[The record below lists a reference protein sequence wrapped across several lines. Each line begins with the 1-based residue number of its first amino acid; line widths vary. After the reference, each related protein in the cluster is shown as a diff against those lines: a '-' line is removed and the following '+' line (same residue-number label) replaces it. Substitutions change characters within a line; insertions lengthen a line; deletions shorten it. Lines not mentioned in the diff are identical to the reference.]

1 MDCTCSFESLTK
13 KFFRVLLL
21 NNKLLELRVNI
32 RSERTTEEMFS
43 YIWRLDEAQRFLTP
57 VLIPPT
63 KSESVSFMH
72 WREGESAYRIHDLDT
87 ALQYYNL
94 AILSAPHPDILADN
108 AEAHD
113 REMYKALAQGYE
125 SRSIVLFDLQQYEK
139 CSEDIDRALQLSS
152 YRISCKML
160 EMKARCM
167 IFISEGKDKT
177 FDASAESLKSYPES
191 FAYTNPKP
199 PKLTEVN
206 PTMPSLSSSVK
217 LAYTPSEGRHLI
229 ADKDINPG
237 EIVSVDDGYCNT
249 VFMETSVVHCTVCL
263 RRSMTPIPCPNCNM
277 VIFCSVECR
286 TDGMSGIHW
295 QECPILPT
303 LFALD
308 MKKCPALAYRIMMKT
323 SHAKLK
329 GMIPL
334 LRLEAKKKSPKN
346 HGFNKEGIYD
356 EKHYRS
362 VYHLVTNKEKLSSQ
376 ELLRKCI
383 QAFIITKLLHL
394 SGRYFLTSDGKPF
407 TPSRKDIILTGSTL
421 VHHMMNLTCNAK
433 AITSLQVNVSISQL
447 HHGKMYGSGIY
458 SASSLMNHSCNPNCS
473 AFFYGKTEVVRA
485 VHFIPAG
492 KQLTISYGEIFTDKS
507 RASRLVSLMTRY
519 HFQCKCEACEHSWQ
533 PLSDVS
539 PLPLLKCTNCH
550 EAIDSFTQVC
560 FKCCINYGK
569 NVGKNAAPY
578 NYKLISKKIEKFQDE
593 YQIAKENIFI
603 KGNYS
608 DRDMKVVRVLI
619 KLLCK
624 YMKQPCPLLM
634 DAMNTLCYLF
644 DKRGSCVYYQNDLE
658 LPCAIS

>member
-237 EIVSVDDGYCNT
+237 
-249 VFMETSVVHCTVCL
+249 
-263 RRSMTPIPCPNCNM
+263 NM
-277 VIFCSVECR
+277 F
-286 TDGMSGIHW
+286 
-295 QECPILPT
+295 
-303 LFALD
+303 
-308 MKKCPALAYRIMMKT
+308 
-323 SHAKLK
+323 
-329 GMIPL
+329 
-334 LRLEAKKKSPKN
+334 
-346 HGFNKEGIYD
+346 
-356 EKHYRS
+356 
-362 VYHLVTNKEKLSSQ
+362 
-376 ELLRKCI
+376 
-383 QAFIITKLLHL
+383 
-394 SGRYFLTSDGKPF
+394 
-407 TPSRKDIILTGSTL
+407 
-421 VHHMMNLTCNAK
+421 
-433 AITSLQVNVSISQL
+433 
-447 HHGKMYGSGIY
+447 
-458 SASSLMNHSCNPNCS
+458 
-473 AFFYGKTEVVRA
+473 
-485 VHFIPAG
+485 
-492 KQLTISYGEIFTDKS
+492 
-507 RASRLVSLMTRY
+507 
-519 HFQCKCEACEHSWQ
+519 
-533 PLSDVS
+533 
-539 PLPLLKCTNCH
+539 
-550 EAIDSFTQVC
+550 
-560 FKCCINYGK
+560 
-569 NVGKNAAPY
+569 
-578 NYKLISKKIEKFQDE
+578 
-593 YQIAKENIFI
+593 
-603 KGNYS
+603 
-608 DRDMKVVRVLI
+608 
-619 KLLCK
+619 
-624 YMKQPCPLLM
+624 
-634 DAMNTLCYLF
+634 
-644 DKRGSCVYYQNDLE
+644 
-658 LPCAIS
+658 